1 MPVRIQLSH
10 ILRKYVPNYD
20 HDSGILLEEAAGWSV
35 SQIIEH
41 LAIPPGEVVTIIVN
55 SYPATPASSVRDGDK
70 VTLTKVIGG
79 G

>member
-10 ILRKYVPNYD
+10 ILRKYAPDYD
-20 HDSGILLEEAAGWSV
+20 HNTGILLEDAAGGSV
-35 SQIIEH
+35 RQIIER
-41 LAIPPGEVVTIIVN
+41 LAIPPGEVVTVIVN
-55 SYPATPASSVRDGDK
+55 SYPATPASMVQEGDT

>member
-1 MPVRIQLSH
+1 MPVRIHLSH
-10 ILRKYVPNYD
+10 ILRKYVPDYD
-20 HDSGILLEEAAGWSV
+20 HDTGILLEEAAGWPV
-35 SQIIEH
+35 RQIIEH

-55 SYPATPASSVRDGDK
+55 SYPATPASTVQNGDS

>member
-1 MPVRIQLSH
+1 MTIRIQLSH
-10 ILRKYVPNYD
+10 ILRKYAPDYD
-20 HDSGILLEEAAGWSV
+20 HGSGILLEDAAGWSV
-35 SQIIEH
+35 GQIIEH

-55 SYPATPASSVRDGDK
+55 SYPATPASTVQDGDT